1 MPTPSQIDEQIQL
14 ERDAI
19 AQGLKRLHK
28 NTRDLESKD
37 YASASVYGAAS
48 IDTLLPLVVERI
60 EATTSRI
67 KEGKT
72 GAAFAEIQKYLAD
85 VEPLAAAAIAV
96 KITFDKIFSYKDK
109 SNQAVNVCDSIGL
122 AVEHECQMRHYER
135 EAPGLLR
142 VLKDNYW
149 HRSIGT
155 DQKVVVIRTLMNRYN
170 VKQWDAWGRANRIKL
185 GGWLLDCIMQSSNW
199 FTKNM
204 QQEGRKRVQYVIPTP
219 EFLEI
224 KDSVMRDAELF
235 SPLAWPMLIEP
246 NDWDHDRQGGY
257 ILNEVMRGHDM
268 VRRGDPTCIQ
278 GDKPLEFL
286 NKIQKVAYR
295 LNPFIV
301 GVAEELDRLE
311 RAVGKFL
318 PIIHHE
324 LPPKPV
330 DIEENEE
337 SRHTYRRACAEVHN
351 LQAQEFRKS
360 CRTRMTM
367 EAVARFKDSDKFYIP
382 WSFDYRGR
390 AYPIPAFLTPQ
401 DTDFG
406 KSLLKFADESY
417 VTPESEEW
425 LAFQVATTYG
435 FDKETIEYRW
445 DWVKNNTHLIS
456 CVACDPILHIHE
468 WEAADEPWQFLSA
481 CDEYYH
487 CVLKR
492 DRHFTSAM
500 IATDA
505 TCSGLQILAGLARDK
520 NTAKLVNVLPSDRPQ
535 DAYKVVAEQASP
547 HCPKSIQPYMDR
559 KTVKRVVM
567 TVPYNAKPFSNRG
580 YIREALKEKG
590 VKIDKDDLTKT
601 VVAVRNAMDEIV
613 PGPMAVMSWIENAVT
628 EVIKSGPGEWK
639 KVKVKNP
646 DWEEGS
652 DLPKTITKLR
662 WIYTLPSISWTT
674 PSGFVVTQKLM
685 KKQTVEVE
693 LQLMGRCKLTVAV
706 DDSEEN
712 DLQHHRNATAPNLI
726 HSLDASLLHF
736 SALRFDAPIALIHDS
751 VLCRATDMY
760 SLSAIVRE
768 TYMHLFA
775 EHDYLRDFAHQ
786 IEAKTEP
793 PIIGDLKPESV
804 IKSLYFFC

>member
-1 MPTPSQIDEQIQL
+1 MPTPAEIDEQIQL

-19 AQGLKRLHK
+19 AQGLKKLHK
-28 NTRDLESKD
+28 NTRDLEGKE
-37 YASASVYGAAS
+37 YASATVYGAAS
-48 IDTLLPLVVERI
+48 IDTLLPLVVARI
-60 EATTSRI
+60 EATTNRLR
-67 KEGKT
+67 KGQA
-72 GAAFAEIQKYLAD
+72 GAAFKEIQQYLSD
-85 VEPLAAAAIAV
+85 VEPLVAAALAV
-96 KITFDKIFSYKDK
+96 KITFDKVFSYKEK
-109 SNQAVNVCDSIGL
+109 SNQAINVCDSIGT
-122 AVEHECQMRHYER
+122 AVEQECQMRHYEKH
-135 EAPGLLR
+135 APGLLK

-155 DQKVVVIRTLMNRYN
+155 QQKVVVIRTLMNRYN
-170 VKQWDAWGRANRIKL
+170 VKQWDCWGRNKRIQL
-185 GGWLLDCIMQSSNW
+185 GGWLLDCIMQSSGW
-199 FTKNM
+199 FDKDM
-204 QQEGRKRVQYVIPTP
+204 QREGRKTIQYVIPTP

-224 KDSVMRDAELF
+224 KDAVMRDAELF

-246 NDWDHDRQGGY
+246 NDWSNDRCGGY

-268 VRRGDPTCIQ
+268 VRRGNPTRIQ

-286 NKIQKVAYR
+286 NRIQKVAYR
-295 LNPFIV
+295 LNPFTV

-330 DIEENEE
+330 DIEENDE
-337 SRHTYRRACAEVHN
+337 SRQTYRRACAEVHN

-367 EAVARFKDSDKFYIP
+367 EAVARFKERDRFYIP

-406 KSLLKFADESY
+406 KSLLMFAEGSY
-417 VTPESEEW
+417 MTPEAEDW

-435 FDKETIEYRW
+435 LDKAPMAERLE
-445 DWVKNNTHLIS
+445 WVKNNTHLIS
-456 CVACDPILHIHE
+456 CVASDPILHIHE
-468 WEAADEPWQFLSA
+468 WEAADEPWQFLAA

-487 CVLKR
+487 CVLKC
-492 DRHFTSAM
+492 DRHFTRAM

-535 DAYKVVAEQASP
+535 DAYKVVAQTAAP
-547 HCPKSIQPYMDR
+547 YVPKSIQPYMDR

-580 YIREALKEKG
+580 YIRDALKEKG
-590 VKIDKDDLTKT
+590 VEIDKDDLTKT
-601 VVAVRNAMDEIV
+601 VVAVRNAMDEVV
-613 PGPMAVMSWIENAVT
+613 PGPMAVMSWIES
-628 EVIKSGPGEWK
+628 EVAKAIDRGEK
-639 KVKVKNP
+639 
-646 DWEEGS
+646 E
-652 DLPKTITKLR
+652 LT
-662 WIYTLPSISWTT
+662 WTT

-685 KKQTVEVE
+685 KKETIKVE
-693 LQLMGRCKLTVAV
+693 LQLMGRCVLKVAV
-706 DDSEEN
+706 SDD
-712 DLQHHRNATAPNLI
+712 DKVDKQHHKNATAPNLI

-751 VLCRATDMY
+751 VLCRATDMS

-775 EHDYLRDFAHQ
+775 EHDYLQDFAHQ
-786 IEAKTEP
+786 IGAETEP
-793 PIIGDLKPESV
+793 PIIGDLEPESV
-804 IKSLYFFC
+804 IESTYFFC